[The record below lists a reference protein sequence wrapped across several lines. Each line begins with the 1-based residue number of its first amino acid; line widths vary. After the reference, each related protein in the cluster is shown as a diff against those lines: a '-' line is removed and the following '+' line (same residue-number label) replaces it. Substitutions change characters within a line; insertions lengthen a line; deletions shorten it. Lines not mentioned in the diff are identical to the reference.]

1 MNERRTLIA
10 QKANQRCR
18 CAILAPGNG
27 RPFSRRNRMATA
39 AQRRSD
45 RVSLILLL
53 EASGT
58 DINGQEFADPARTM
72 QINRTGAVI
81 LLDRDLRP
89 DQHINIKRKAASE
102 THRQSKVRVVG
113 QFGRQKEGYVYGI
126 EILQPENDVWG
137 IEFPPIA
144 ESEEAVA
151 RMLLE
156 CTYCRGREV
165 VYLNELELRGFE
177 TTRGIARHCKTCG
190 VPSIWTQAPHEDE
203 KKLASRAARGRRGQV
218 ATGEIPAGGEQRE
231 RQRLRMKTRL
241 TACIRQTNE
250 DDELAVC
257 EDISPVGMCF
267 RSKRR
272 YNAETAI
279 SVAVPYS
286 PEAANIFLP
295 ARVIYCEEMP
305 KAGLFRHG
313 VEYRRPGLLE
323 G

>member
-1 MNERRTLIA
+1 
-10 QKANQRCR
+10 
-18 CAILAPGNG
+18 
-27 RPFSRRNRMATA
+27 MASSA

-45 RVSLILLL
+45 RVSLTLLL
-53 EASGT
+53 EASGK
-58 DINGQEFADPARTM
+58 DVNELEFTLPARTM

-81 LLDRDLRP
+81 LLDRGLRAGQQIEIRRLAP
-89 DQHINIKRKAASE
+89 AEA
-102 THRQSKVRVVG
+102 HRHTQIRIVG
-113 QFGRQKEGYVYGI
+113 QFGLQKEGFVYGV
-126 EILQPENDVWG
+126 EIMEPQSDIWN

-156 CTYCRGREV
+156 CTYCRNREV

-177 TTRGIARHCKTCG
+177 MTRGIARLCKTCG
-190 VPSIWTQAPHEDE
+190 VPSTWTQAPHETE
-203 KKLASRAARGRRGQV
+203 RKLASRGAWARRNQDEV
-218 ATGEIPAGGEQRE
+218 DEIPPGGEQRE

-241 TACIRQTNE
+241 TACIRQANT

-272 YNAETAI
+272 YDPGTKVD
-279 SVAVPYS
+279 VAVPYS
-286 PEAANIFLP
+286 PETANIFLP
-295 ARVIYCEEMP
+295 SNVVYSEEIP

-313 VEYRRPGLLE
+313 VEYRRPGLPE
-323 G
+323 K